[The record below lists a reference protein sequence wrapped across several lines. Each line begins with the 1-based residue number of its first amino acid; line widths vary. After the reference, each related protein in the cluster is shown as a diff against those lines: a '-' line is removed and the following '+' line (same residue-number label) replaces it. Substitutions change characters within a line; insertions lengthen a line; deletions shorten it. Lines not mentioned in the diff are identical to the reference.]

1 MRTKSSNEALAS
13 HIKNYRMMIGFSQQ
27 EFCDYLKENY
37 NVEVSKYIINGIEHG
52 RSLVSEQLR
61 EALYHTIYHTN
72 INFRDDI
79 LNISEKVANAF
90 ITSNKDLD
98 IKKIL
103 SFYRVAEI
111 ALYLED
117 QGLGSIIDNSFYYNL
132 PEDVILKKNEDKV
145 YMNETALFVY
155 HLCWTYL
162 QKSTK
167 QMNFIQ
173 KSDYLSSDFN
183 YMATEVMNI
192 KDWNELNERSKGR
205 YMINFNRKLSFL
217 FYLDRNDFIKSYCQQ
232 AFNAIQ
238 TNPTD
243 NEFKMYSDLSN
254 KSIDD
259 YKDDDLKIIFSNL
272 NRYVQILIVA
282 FAWCQH
288 EIIFPDSSV
297 VEEIKNLF
305 KNIQPE
311 EIVCK
316 EKNELISKCISR
328 LESLSNTL
336 PENAEEFNKYAYKL
350 YRLHRRLDSFD
361 FNFFKDFER

>member
-1 MRTKSSNEALAS
+1 MRTKSSNEALAN

-27 EFCDYLKENY
+27 EFCDYLKGNY

-79 LNISEKVANAF
+79 LSISEKVADAF
-90 ITSNKDLD
+90 ITNNKDLD
-98 IKKIL
+98 IKKNL
-103 SFYRVAEI
+103 SFYRVAEV

-117 QGLGSIIDNSFYYNL
+117 QGLDSIIDDSFYRNL
-132 PEDVILKKNEDKV
+132 PEDVILKINDGKV

-183 YMATEVMNI
+183 YMATEVLNI
-192 KDWNELNERSKGR
+192 KDWNKLNERSKGR

-217 FYLDRNDFIKSYCQQ
+217 FYLNRNDCIKSYCQQ
-232 AFNAIQ
+232 VFNTIQ
-238 TNPTD
+238 TTPTD
-243 NEFKMYSDLSN
+243 NELKMFLDLSN

-259 YKDDDLKIIFSNL
+259 YTNDDLKVFLSNL
-272 NRYVQILIVA
+272 NRAVQILIVT

-288 EIIFPDSSV
+288 EIILPDSSV

-305 KNIQPE
+305 ENIQSE
-311 EIVCK
+311 KIVCK
-316 EKNELISKCISR
+316 DKKELISKCILK
-328 LESLSNTL
+328 LESLSDNL
-336 PENAEEFNKYAYKL
+336 PENAEEFVEYANKL
-350 YRLHRRLDSFD
+350 YHLHRRLDSFD

>member
-79 LNISEKVANAF
+79 LNISEKVADAF

-167 QMNFIQ
+167 QMNFKH

-183 YMATEVMNI
+183 YMATEVLNI

-217 FYLDRNDFIKSYCQQ
+217 FYFDRNDFIKSYCQQ
-232 AFNAIQ
+232 VFNAIQ

-243 NEFKMYSDLSN
+243 NELKMYSDLSN

-259 YKDDDLKIIFSNL
+259 YNDDDLKVILSNL
-272 NRYVQILIVA
+272 NRCVQILIDA

-336 PENAEEFNKYAYKL
+336 PENAKEFNKYAYKL
-350 YRLHRRLDSFD
+350 YRLHRRLDSFE